1 MVIPNVQIPSF
12 MYRKAKKNRKTS
24 FSWKKSR
31 KERST
36 LPCHYEKHDTALE
49 GVECTFSP
57 FCRDVVFI
65 GHSQMDILRG
75 GKEERRVESEKET
88 IG

>member
-1 MVIPNVQIPSF
+1 
-12 MYRKAKKNRKTS
+12 MYRKVKKDQKTS
-24 FSWKKSR
+24 LSVQIR
-31 KERST
+31 KST
-36 LPCHYEKHDTALE
+36 LSCHYEKHDTALE

-57 FCRDVVFI
+57 SCRDVAFI

-88 IG
+88 VG

>member
-1 MVIPNVQIPSF
+1 MCKYLALCIEKLKRTEKLAFHGKSPD
-12 MYRKAKKNRKTS
+12 KKKR
-24 FSWKKSR
+24 
-31 KERST
+31 T

-57 FCRDVVFI
+57 SCRDVAFI

-88 IG
+88 AG